1 MPPPRS
7 EPGHGGCEGQE
18 EVRGQQGPHQGEG
31 EAAEAGRGDGG
42 RGIVAAEVNQE
53 VVSANKA
60 EIEKADGET
69 LVDDLPEQRDGHP
82 RELVNLQRQHAKE
95 AEKNCPDPGRR
106 EPKCGKPITRSPC
119 DPA

>member
-82 RELVNLQRQHAKE
+82 RELVYLQRQHAKE